1 MNICAIV
8 PVKKLSRSKLRLA
21 KSLNP
26 NERQDLTIK
35 MLRHV
40 LKIVTKSIN
49 EVLVIGSDEEIKRI
63 STEYEVTFEKDK
75 TSSLNGAIDQGIR
88 KCIKNKHD
96 AILLVAGDL
105 PLLSNQ
111 DLKRLINSIYDE
123 SVVIC
128 PSKDCGTNTLF
139 LRPPKAIPVHFGVN
153 SLEKHLKEAVNRNRK
168 FRLFWSLG
176 FSFDVDVP
184 EDLQLL
190 KIFKKKNS
198 MLT

>member
-8 PVKKLSRSKLRLA
+8 AVKKLSRSKLRLT
-21 KSLNP
+21 KSLKP
-26 NERQDLTIK
+26 NERQDLTQKI
-35 MLRHV
+35 LRHV
-40 LKIVTKSIN
+40 LKIVTKSIK
-49 EVLVIGSDEEIKRI
+49 EVLVIGSDEEIKKI
-63 STEYEVTFEKDK
+63 SSEYEVTFEKDK
-75 TSSLNGAIDQGIR
+75 TSSLNGAIDQAIR

-111 DLKRLINSIYDE
+111 DLKQLINSIDDE

-168 FRLFWSLG
+168 FRIFWSLG
-176 FSFDVDVP
+176 FAFDVDVP

-190 KIFKKKNS
+190 KILKKKNS
-198 MLT
+198 LFI

>member
-8 PVKKLSRSKLRLA
+8 PVKKLSRSKLRLTE
-21 KSLNP
+21 SLNP
-26 NERQDLTIK
+26 NERQTLTLK

-40 LKIVTKSIN
+40 LKVVTKSIR
-49 EVLVIGSDEEIKRI
+49 EVLVIGSDKEIKKI
-63 STEYEVTFEKDK
+63 STEYGVKFEKDK
-75 TSSLNGAIDQGIR
+75 TSSLNGAINQAIR
-88 KCIKNKHD
+88 RCIKNEYD

-111 DLKRLINSIYDE
+111 DLKRLINSIDNE

-128 PSKDCGTNTLF
+128 PSKDCGTNALF
-139 LRPPKAIPVHFGVN
+139 LHPPRAIPVHFGVN
-153 SLEKHLKEAVNRNRK
+153 SLDKHLKEVVNRNRK

-176 FSFDVDVP
+176 FAFDVDVP

-190 KIFKKKNS
+190 KILKKKNTFG
-198 MLT
+198 L

>member
-1 MNICAIV
+1 MNIGAIV
-8 PVKKLSRSKLRLA
+8 PVKKLSRSKLRLT

-75 TSSLNGAIDQGIR
+75 TSTLNGAIDQAIR

-111 DLKRLINSIYDE
+111 DLKQLINSIDDE

-139 LRPPKAIPVHFGVN
+139 LRPPRAIPVHFGVN
-153 SLEKHLKEAVNRNRK
+153 SLKKHLKEAVNRNRK
-168 FRLFWSLG
+168 FRLFWSPG
-176 FSFDVDVP
+176 FTFDVDVP

-190 KIFKKKNS
+190 KILKKKNS
-198 MLT
+198 LFI

>member
-1 MNICAIV
+1 MNVCAIV

-75 TSSLNGAIDQGIR
+75 TSSLNGAIDQAIR

-139 LRPPKAIPVHFGVN
+139 LRPPKAIQVHFGVN

>member
-8 PVKKLSRSKLRLA
+8 PVKKLSSSKLRLA
-21 KSLNP
+21 ESLNS

-40 LKIVTKSIN
+40 LKIVTKSIK
-49 EVLVIGSDEEIKRI
+49 EVLVIGSDEEIKKI
-63 STEYEVTFEKDK
+63 SSEYKVTFEKDK
-75 TSSLNGAIDQGIR
+75 TSSLNGAIDQAIR
-88 KCIKNKHD
+88 QCIKNKHD

-105 PLLSNQ
+105 PLLSNK
-111 DLKRLINSIYDE
+111 DLKQLISSIDDE

-139 LRPPKAIPVHFGVN
+139 LRPPRAIPVHFGVN

-176 FSFDVDVP
+176 FAFDVDVP
-184 EDLQLL
+184 EDLKLL
-190 KIFKKKNS
+190 KNLKKKNP
-198 MLT
+198 LLR